1 MKHNFKRNLQIGF
14 GLSLLLLIITS
25 IASYSCITNLIK
37 SSEAV
42 NHTNEILQQ
51 SENIISYMKDAET
64 GQRGFLL
71 TNDIEFLEPFNGSFE
86 KTKTAF
92 DKLKDLSADNI
103 IQQSNCDSLYTIII
117 KRYNVLQQGIDQAK
131 QNFAVDIFL
140 LSDGKDQ
147 MDKARQLITRIQSI
161 EKTLLTQ
168 RTASLN
174 KYALYTPPL
183 IVIAT
188 LLSLAITI
196 VFFKRVTEDYTE
208 KTKLNDDLYEKEK
221 EIKNRITII
230 EKIAAQISSGDYKI
244 RLDRNENDGL
254 GSLSGSLNKMAE
266 SLEKSF
272 QLLSDN
278 EWVQKGAVLLGEK
291 MAGDKDVHTLASNI
305 VEFVAQYTNSQIGAL
320 YLSENNIS
328 LSLQGTYGVV
338 QSAKKEIFAGQG
350 ITGQCYL
357 DGKEILVN
365 DVEEDLFLS
374 FSAGEIKPK
383 NILAFPLFFEGKI
396 IGVLEIATVKNYG
409 AVEMEF
415 LYNVSR
421 KMGIAINTAYNRA
434 KLQQLLEETQ
444 TQAEELQ
451 TQHSELENLN
461 TELEAQAEKLQ
472 ISEEELKVQQEELM
486 ETNQELE
493 ERSRLLE
500 EKNHLIVLR
509 NLDIQKKAEELTLS
523 TRYKSE
529 FLANMSHELRTP
541 LNSIL
546 LLSRLLA
553 ENNNKTLN
561 PDEIEYASVIRSSGN
576 SLLQLIDEILDL
588 SKIESGKMQLE
599 YTHIPVDD
607 ILKDLRLLFEPMAK
621 EKNVAFNIYKES
633 GVPEIIETDKLRIEQ
648 ILRNLISNSL
658 KFTHRGSIDL
668 SVKLSNESANN
679 HLSFVV
685 KDTGIGIP
693 IDKQQLIFEAF
704 QQADGSTKRKYG
716 GTGLGLSIS
725 RQLARLL
732 SGDIIV
738 QSEPNEGSEFTF
750 FLPVTKE
757 TATRQLR
764 KIEEDNIIIH
774 PPQPQEFGPVS
785 EGRET
790 KKYVTPQI
798 PAEIPDDRNLIA
810 PGDKVI
816 LIVEDD
822 TSFAKALL
830 DFSRQKGYKGI
841 VAVRGDHGIELARSF
856 KPEGIL
862 LDIQLPVKDG
872 MQVIDELKSDP
883 HTRHIPIHMMSSFEV
898 KKESLSKGAID
909 FINKPFA
916 YEQMDAVFSKIE
928 HVIKNDHKKVL
939 IVEDNSKH
947 AKALSY
953 FLSTNN
959 INASIALNINDTVQ
973 SLQQEEIN
981 CVILDMGVPG
991 MKGYETLETVRK
1003 NHDLENIPIII
1014 FTGKSLS
1021 RAEEQRIK
1029 QYADSIVI
1037 KTAHSFQR
1045 ILDEVSLFLH
1055 LVEENSHEKK
1065 TGFTAKKLGS
1075 VDQVLKNKTVLIADD
1090 DVRNI
1095 FSLTSALE
1103 KHKMNIVSAM
1113 DGKEALQALQNNKEI
1128 DIVLM
1133 DMMMPEMD
1141 GYDTTRRIRENMQWK
1156 NLPVIAVTA
1165 KAMTGDREKCIQ
1177 AGASDY
1183 ISKPVDTDQLISLMR
1198 IWLYENA

>member
-25 IASYSCITNLIK
+25 IASYTSITNLIK

-71 TNDIEFLEPFNGSFE
+71 TNDIDFLEPFNGAFE
-86 KTKTAF
+86 KTKAAF
-92 DKLKDLSADNI
+92 DIVKKLSADNME
-103 IQQSNCDSLYTIII
+103 QQSNCDSLYTIII
-117 KRYNVLQQGIDQAK
+117 KRYNILQQGIDQAK

-140 LSDGKDQ
+140 LSNGRQQ
-147 MDKARQLITRIQSI
+147 MDKARAIITRIQSV
-161 EKTLLTQ
+161 EKTILTE

-174 KYALYTPPL
+174 KYADYTPTL
-183 IVIAT
+183 IIIAT
-188 LLSLAITI
+188 LLSLFITI
-196 VFFKRVTEDYTE
+196 VFFKRVTEDYDE
-208 KTKLNDDLYEKEK
+208 KTKLNAELFSKEK
-221 EIKNRITII
+221 EIANRISII
-230 EKIAAQISSGDYKI
+230 EKIAAQISSGDYQV
-244 RLDRNENDGL
+244 RLDSRENDGL
-254 GSLSGSLNKMAE
+254 GSLSVSLNKMAE
-266 SLEKSF
+266 SLDKAF
-272 QLLSDN
+272 RLLSDN
-278 EWVQKGAVLLGEK
+278 EWVQKGAAMLGEK
-291 MAGDKDVHTLASNI
+291 MAGEKDVQTLASGI
-305 VEFVAQYTNSQIGAL
+305 IEFIAQYTNSHVGSL
-320 YLSENNIS
+320 YLTDNNIS
-328 LSLQGTYGVV
+328 LLLKGTYGT
-338 QSAKKEIFAGQG
+338 SKTIKREIFPGEG
-350 ITGQCYL
+350 ITGQCFL
-357 DGKEILVN
+357 NGKELLIK
-365 DVEEDLFLS
+365 DIDEDLYLS
-374 FSAGEIKPK
+374 FSSGEIKPR
-383 NILAFPLFFEGKI
+383 NILVYPLSFEGKT
-396 IGVLEIATVKNYG
+396 IGVLEIATIHKYG
-409 AVEMEF
+409 TIEIEF
-415 LYNVSR
+415 LNNVSR

-434 KLQQLLEETQ
+434 KLQELLEETQ
-444 TQAEELQ
+444 AQAEELQ
-451 TQHSELENLN
+451 SQHSELENLN

-509 NLDIQKKAEELTLS
+509 NLEIQKKAEELALS
-523 TRYKSE
+523 TKYKSE

-553 ENNNKTLN
+553 ENTNKTLTS
-561 PDEIEYASVIRSSGN
+561 EETEYASVIRSSGN

-599 YTHIPVDD
+599 YADVSVDD
-607 ILKDLRLLFEPMAK
+607 ILNDMRLLFEPLAK
-621 EKNVAFNIYKES
+621 EKNVSFNINKT
-633 GVPEIIETDKLRIEQ
+633 GDFPLTIETDKLRVEQ
-648 ILRNLISNSL
+648 VLRNLISNAL
-658 KFTHRGSIDL
+658 KFTHKGSIDL
-668 SVKLSNESANN
+668 DISLSDEKI
-679 HLSFVV
+679 SFKV

-693 IDKQQLIFEAF
+693 AEKQQLVFEAF

-732 SGDIIV
+732 NGDITLE
-738 QSEPNEGSEFTF
+738 SEQGAGSVFT
-750 FLPVTKE
+750 LVIPVNKE
-757 TATRQLR
+757 EVIK
-764 KIEEDNIIIH
+764 KI
-774 PPQPQEFGPVS
+774 QPAKNHTDLQPVMEHS
-785 EGRET
+785 KQVVEKNDTEQYT
-790 KKYVTPQI
+790 ISQI
-798 PAEIPDDRNLIA
+798 PADIPDDRNLIF

-822 TSFAKALL
+822 TNFAKALL

-841 VAVRGDHGIELARSF
+841 VAVRGDHGIELARNF

-862 LDIQLPVKDG
+862 LDIQLPVKNG
-872 MQVIDELKSDP
+872 MQVIDEIKSDP
-883 HTRHIPIHMMSSFEV
+883 LTRHIPVHMMSSFEV

-909 FINKPFA
+909 FITKPFA
-916 YEQMDAVFSKIE
+916 YEQMDAIFSKIE

-947 AKALSY
+947 AQALSY

-959 INASIALNINDTVQ
+959 INASVAGNITDTVQ
-973 SLQQEEIN
+973 SLQQEQIN

-991 MKGYETLETVRK
+991 MRGYETLETVRK

-1055 LVEENSHEKK
+1055 LVEENAHEKK
-1065 TGFTAKKLGS
+1065 TGFTARKLGS

-1113 DGKEALQALQNNKEI
+1113 DGKEALHALQNNKDI
-1128 DIVLM
+1128 HIVLM

-1141 GYDTTRRIRENMQWK
+1141 GYETTKRIRENIQWK